1 MALAGIKICMDSKD
15 MASKVLME
23 AMGSNNEDM
32 ANKVMTNLGT
42 NKVTDSSRLGGDS
55 SLNKVMVSKD
65 GVDSNLSKVMQAL
78 VVDMVAKA
86 NNLLVPVDMELK
98 TRLLDMAL
106 LRVVQVVDMA
116 LLKVVQVVDM
126 VPLKVMVL
134 IMGHKLTTVL
144 MLVVMVMEDNPLK
157 TTIMEVAMDKV
168 LVAMDNPL
176 KTTIMEVAMD

>member
-1 MALAGIKICMDSKD
+1 
-15 MASKVLME
+15 
-23 AMGSNNEDM
+23 M

-42 NKVTDSSRLGGDS
+42 NKVTDSSRLGVDS

-78 VVDMVAKA
+78 VVDMADKA

-106 LRVVQVVDMA
+106 PRVVQVVDMA

-126 VPLKVMVL
+126 VPLKVMV
-134 IMGHKLTTVL
+134 
-144 MLVVMVMEDNPLK
+144 P
-157 TTIMEVAMDKV
+157 
-168 LVAMDNPL
+168 
-176 KTTIMEVAMD
+176 

>member
-1 MALAGIKICMDSKD
+1 M
-15 MASKVLME
+15 
-23 AMGSNNEDM
+23 
-32 ANKVMTNLGT
+32 
-42 NKVTDSSRLGGDS
+42 
-55 SLNKVMVSKD
+55 
-65 GVDSNLSKVMQAL
+65 VMQAL

-98 TRLLDMAL
+98 TRLL
-106 LRVVQVVDMA
+106 DMA

-144 MLVVMVMEDNPLK
+144 MLVVMEDNPLK

-168 LVAMDNPL
+168 LVEKLPL
-176 KTTIMEVAMD
+176 REVEVVVVAVVAITIPTSAEDFKSTFIKEKHFLTKCK

>member
-23 AMGSNNEDM
+23 AMGSNNKDM
-32 ANKVMTNLGT
+32 VN
-42 NKVTDSSRLGGDS
+42 
-55 SLNKVMVSKD
+55 KD
-65 GVDSNLSKVMQAL
+65 GVDSNLSKVMVMQAL

-126 VPLKVMVL
+126 VPLKVMAL

-168 LVAMDNPL
+168 LVEKLPL
-176 KTTIMEVAMD
+176 REVEVVVVAVVAITIPTSAEDFKSTFIKEKHFLTKCK

>member
-23 AMGSNNEDM
+23 AMGSNNKDM

-42 NKVTDSSRLGGDS
+42 NKVTDSRLGVDS

-65 GVDSNLSKVMQAL
+65 GVDSNLSKVMVMQAL

-116 LLKVVQVVDM
+116 
-126 VPLKVMVL
+126 PLKVMVL
-134 IMGHKLTTVL
+134 IMGHKLTTVQVVDMVPL
-144 MLVVMVMEDNPLK
+144 KVMVLIK
-157 TTIMEVAMDKV
+157 
-168 LVAMDNPL
+168 
-176 KTTIMEVAMD
+176 

>member
-1 MALAGIKICMDSKD
+1 
-15 MASKVLME
+15 
-23 AMGSNNEDM
+23 
-32 ANKVMTNLGT
+32 MTNLGT
-42 NKVTDSSRLGGDS
+42 NKVTDSSRLGVDS

-106 LRVVQVVDMA
+106 LRVVQVVDMV
-116 LLKVVQVVDM
+116 LLKVMVLIMGHKLTTVLMLVDM

-134 IMGHKLTTVL
+134 IMGHKLTTV
-144 MLVVMVMEDNPLK
+144 
-157 TTIMEVAMDKV
+157 
-168 LVAMDNPL
+168 
-176 KTTIMEVAMD
+176 